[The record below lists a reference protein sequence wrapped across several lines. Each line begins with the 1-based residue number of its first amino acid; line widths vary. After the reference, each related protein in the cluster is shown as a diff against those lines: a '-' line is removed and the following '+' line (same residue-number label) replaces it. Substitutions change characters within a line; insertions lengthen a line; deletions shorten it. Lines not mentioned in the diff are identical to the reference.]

1 MIPRSFCRHAG
12 LFVASLGAP
21 AVAAEAPPI
30 EAESNESERRGSHG
44 GHHYNDILSVRVA
57 YVEAL
62 DEVEAEREGEAV
74 AEGHPLT
81 RHSAVGLGLEHTL
94 VPGLLNAHVGALLFF
109 GAEGAEMPT
118 SLLFEMP
125 WELSEAIE
133 VYAGAGLAADLVRE
147 DRLAPSFGLASAAGV
162 YAWATHELGANVDI
176 EHRWVPSEHR
186 IYDLTLAIGASARF

>member
-1 MIPRSFCRHAG
+1 
-12 LFVASLGAP
+12 LFIASLGAR
-21 AVAAEAPPI
+21 AAAEPNPSAG
-30 EAESNESERRGSHG
+30 EESGEPEPESSQ

-62 DEVEAEREGEAV
+62 DEVEAEREQEARP
-74 AEGHPLT
+74 EGHPLT

-94 VPGLLNAHVGALLFF
+94 LAGKLNAHVGALLFF
-109 GAEGAEMPT
+109 GAEGAEMPA
-118 SLLFEMP
+118 SLLLEMP
-125 WELSEAIE
+125 WELSETIE

-147 DRLAPSFGLASAAGV
+147 DRLSPSIGVASAAGM